1 MAYNDEW
8 QERLARQEKEREE
21 QLEQLKL
28 EKQLTIK
35 KMTKLV
41 TGSII
46 GLFLMVFLFKSC
58 ERIDAGHVGVKV
70 NQYGDNKGVD
80 DVVAKI
86 YISDLSLPST
96 RIPLG
101 IRIVIKIFLPP
112 SIDPAVSYDEPL
124 STNASRKLNI
134 QMIFR

>member
-8 QERLARQEKEREE
+8 SERLARQKKEREE

-41 TGSII
+41 TGSIV

-80 DVVAKI
+80 DVVAVTGMVFYNPFTTAI
-86 YISDLSLPST
+86 YEFPT
-96 RIPLG
+96 
-101 IRIVIKIFLPP
+101 F
-112 SIDPAVSYDEPL
+112 
-124 STNASRKLNI
+124 I
-134 QMIFR
+134 QHKEYKGEN